1 MEGDANANHEPM
13 TLQSARVARTGRVY
27 WTVAASVMLV
37 ALFLRFTALDRYP
50 LPIHQDEL
58 SNIYDAYSI
67 ATTGADR
74 AGDRWPVL
82 VRGMGPGDYRPALYA
97 YCAIVTTKLWGFS
110 TWAGRLPAALFGC
123 LTVLF
128 IFLFARR
135 FLGSSGGL
143 IALFFATFSPI
154 LILYGRQ
161 AHEGACLP
169 PLFSILVIYLLLRA
183 VEPENGVS
191 AARRTLLW
199 SAGAGLAIGLSVN
212 AYGAQR
218 LTGPLFALLGAGLIV
233 LSIGLR
239 RRAYKLCLSAL
250 LVLAFATALGALPQ
264 IYAAIDQPAEFFAR
278 AKTVGFNPHA
288 GPRWWCA
295 QLIRGYAAHFD
306 PRGLLFDFGTY
317 GELSVGRLSIAA
329 LPFLY
334 LGLIAGAWRAL
345 ARRETDSI
353 LLLASILICVLPAT
367 ASGHNLAI
375 TRASGVWSL
384 YPVACALGAI
394 TIGKLAQ
401 SVWRQSN
408 PRHRDFCQ
416 GPARARNR
424 AGTLALSAICAII
437 AVLGARNIA
446 VYLAHPDWHDVVY
459 QNHLVRMGQ
468 WLKDHDHGYQRVYV
482 DTPGVFA
489 YLYVA
494 AFSGMPPAEFQRAP
508 REGIV
513 TRDGW
518 EKFHRFGRFRFADLP
533 TAQKDWLA
541 GDQEESWLYL
551 NAKGE
556 TITFHPDGKEE
567 RRTAL
572 AFRAAGAS
580 QDARQPVTNT
590 GG

>member
-1 MEGDANANHEPM
+1 
-13 TLQSARVARTGRVY
+13 
-27 WTVAASVMLV
+27 
-37 ALFLRFTALDRYP
+37 
-50 LPIHQDEL
+50 
-58 SNIYDAYSI
+58 
-67 ATTGADR
+67 
-74 AGDRWPVL
+74 
-82 VRGMGPGDYRPALYA
+82 
-97 YCAIVTTKLWGFS
+97 TKLWGFS
-110 TWAGRLPAALFGC
+110 TWAGRIPAAAFGC
-123 LTVLF
+123 LTALL

-169 PLFSILVIYLLLRA
+169 PLFSILVAYLLLRA
-183 VEPENGVS
+183 VEPEERVS
-191 AARRTLLW
+191 AARKTLLW
-199 SAGAGLAIGLSVN
+199 TAGAGLAIGLSVN

-218 LTGPLFALLGAGLIV
+218 LTAPLFALLGAGLIV

-239 RRAYKLCLSAL
+239 RRAYKLCLGTL

-306 PRGLLFDFGTY
+306 PRGPLFDFGTY

-334 LGLIAGAWRAL
+334 LGFIAGAWRAL
-345 ARRETDSI
+345 ARRETGSF
-353 LLLASILICVLPAT
+353 LLLTSILICVLPAI
-367 ASGHNLAI
+367 ASRHNLAI

-394 TIGKLAQ
+394 TIGKLVQ
-401 SVWRQSN
+401 SVWRPLS
-408 PRHRDFCQ
+408 PRRREFCQ
-416 GPARARNR
+416 APVGARNR
-424 AGTLALSAICAII
+424 ASALALSAICAII
-437 AVLGARNIA
+437 AAVGARNIA
-446 VYLAHPDWHDVVY
+446 VYLAHPDWHDIVY
-459 QNHLVRMGQ
+459 QNHLVRMGR
-468 WLKDHDHGYQRVYV
+468 WLKDHGQGYERVYV

-508 REGIV
+508 REGTV

-518 EKFHRFGRFRFADLP
+518 EKFHRFGRFRFADLA
-533 TAQKDWLA
+533 TAQEDWLA

-567 RRTAL
+567 RRTTL
-572 AFRAAGAS
+572 AFRASGALR
-580 QDARQPVTNT
+580 DTPRPVPDS